1 MSSTPLPILVESVT
15 KRFGDFTAVD
25 EVSFEVPAGRI
36 FGILGP
42 NGAGK
47 TTTIRMIMNITIPDS
62 GRVLILGRPST
73 EGASRRIGYLP
84 EERGLYR
91 RMKVL
96 EHIVFLGEIRGIP
109 AAESKKRAAEWL
121 ERVQLEKW
129 ADKRVEELSKGMQQ
143 KIQFIGCAIHDPDIL
158 ILDEPFSGLDPVN
171 ALALKDLFLEF
182 RQRGKTVVLCTHV
195 MEQAEK
201 LCDEVTV
208 INRAKVVL
216 RGPLDEVKRRYS
228 GNRLILRGNGPED
241 ALRALAGVRGLER
254 HDGQV
259 RVELDPELNRGDF
272 LREATRVWSIES
284 AMPHEASLD
293 EIFIRVVG
301 ESIEAVEAAAKMKE
315 EAAV

>member
-1 MSSTPLPILVESVT
+1 MSAEPIPIQVESVT

-25 EVSFEVPAGRI
+25 SISFTVPRGEI

-73 EGASRRIGYLP
+73 DGASRLVGYLP

-96 EHIVFLGEIRGIP
+96 DHIVFLGEIRGIEQKE
-109 AAESKKRAAEWL
+109 AKKRAGEWL
-121 ERVQLEKW
+121 ERVNLTKW
-129 ADKRVEELSKGMQQ
+129 GDKKVEELSKGMQQ
-143 KIQFIGCAIHDPDIL
+143 KIQFIGCAIHDPDVL

-171 ALALKDLFLEF
+171 AHALKELFLEF

-201 LCDEVTV
+201 LCDELVL
-208 INRAKVVL
+208 INRSKVVL
-216 RGPLDEVKRRYS
+216 SGRLGEIKSRYS
-228 GNRLILRGNGPED
+228 GNRLLLRGTGSAD
-241 ALRALAGVRGLER
+241 TLRAIRGVRGIDAM
-254 HDGQV
+254 DGLLSV
-259 RVELDPELNRGDF
+259 DLDPALSRSEF
-272 LREATRVWSIES
+272 LREATNVFAIDS
-284 AMPHEASLD
+284 ATPHESSLD
-293 EIFIRVVG
+293 DIFIRVVG
-301 ESIEAVEAAAKMKE
+301 ESVGDVEAASGKE
-315 EAAV
+315 VTE

>member
-1 MSSTPLPILVESVT
+1 VESVT

-25 EVSFEVPAGRI
+25 SVSFTVPRGEI

-73 EGASRRIGYLP
+73 DGASRRVGYLP

-96 EHIVFLGEIRGIP
+96 EHIVFLAEIRGVERKE
-109 AAESKKRAAEWL
+109 AKRRAGEWL
-121 ERVQLEKW
+121 ERVKLTKW
-129 ADKRVEELSKGMQQ
+129 GNKRVEELSKGMQQ
-143 KIQFIGCAIHDPDIL
+143 KIQFIGCAIHDPDVL

-171 ALALKDLFLEF
+171 SRALKDLFLDF
-182 RQRGKTVVLCTHV
+182 RERGKTVVLCTHV

-201 LCDEVTV
+201 LCDEIVL
-208 INRAKVVL
+208 INRARVVL
-216 RGPLDEVKRRYS
+216 EGRLSDVKKRYS
-228 GNRLILRGNGPED
+228 GNRLMLRGEGSAETLRSLSGVHGID
-241 ALRALAGVRGLER
+241 AQDGVLS
-254 HDGQV
+254 
-259 RVELDPELNRGDF
+259 VELEPALPRSEF
-272 LREATRVWSIES
+272 LREASRVFAIES
-284 AMPHEASLD
+284 ATPHEASLD

-301 ESIEAVEAAAKMKE
+301 ESVGDVEAASGKE
-315 EAAV
+315 VTE

>member
-1 MSSTPLPILVESVT
+1 VDSVT

-25 EVSFEVPAGRI
+25 AVSFQVPRGEI

-62 GRVLILGRPST
+62 GRVMILGRPST
-73 EGASRRIGYLP
+73 DGASRKIGYLP

-96 EHIVFLGEIRGIP
+96 DHIVFLGEIRGIE
-109 AAESKKRAAEWL
+109 AKEAKKRAAEWL
-121 ERVQLEKW
+121 ERVKLEKW

-143 KIQFIGCAIHDPDIL
+143 KIQFIGCAIHDPDVL

-171 ALALKDLFLEF
+171 ARALKDLFLEF
-182 RQRGKTVVLCTHV
+182 RDRGKTVVLCTHV

-201 LCDEVTV
+201 LCDEIVL
-208 INRAKVVL
+208 INRSKVVL
-216 RGPLDEVKRRYS
+216 SGRLSEVKRRYS
-228 GNRLILRGNGPED
+228 GNRLMIRGEGSAD
-241 ALRALAGVRGLER
+241 ALRAIPGVRGIESRDGALSVDLEPS
-254 HDGQV
+254 HA
-259 RVELDPELNRGDF
+259 RGEF
-272 LREATRVWSIES
+272 FREASRVYSIDS
-284 AMPHEASLD
+284 ATPHETSLD

-301 ESIEAVEAAAKMKE
+301 ESIGEVEAASGKE
-315 EAAV
+315 VTE